1 MAKLHTV
8 YRTIT
13 SAQVA
18 EYFQEQSADTISIN
32 LDSLNN
38 TFCNYKKLNVI
49 DTFIKNESVDFKK
62 LINFIKANKDRHI
75 IIDSGICVF
84 SPLLHYLIDN
94 NIFSIFKKLNI
105 ELSIMYMI
113 EGGYFTQDY
122 LKDFYILSQI
132 PQIQLI
138 CVNDE
143 RDAPTIIKN
152 KEFFETKLYKETYE
166 KNIIFGEFNINQI
179 SPPDKVYLIKM
190 MKKGELISDID
201 PSEFKYIL
209 FLKQYKRRLWK
220 SFDQA
225 FSNDTSQKTT
235 MEQTKALHS
244 ADKSASTAP
253 QKLLEQLLN
262 N

>member
-1 MAKLHTV
+1 M

-13 SAQVA
+13 TAHVA
-18 EYFQEQSADTISIN
+18 EFFQEQSADTISIN
-32 LDSLNN
+32 LDTLGN

-62 LINFIKANKDRHI
+62 LINFIKVNKDRHI
-75 IIDSGICVF
+75 IIDSGVCVF
-84 SPLLHYLIDN
+84 SPLLHYFIN
-94 NIFSIFKKLNI
+94 NNVFSIFKKLNI
-105 ELSIMYMI
+105 ELRIMYMI
-113 EGGYFTQDY
+113 EGGFFIQDY

-152 KEFFETKLYKETYE
+152 KEFFETKLHKESYE

-179 SPPDKVYLIKM
+179 SPVDKIYLIKM
-190 MKKGELISDID
+190 MKKGEIISDIAQ
-201 PSEFKYIL
+201 SEFKYIL

-235 MEQTKALHS
+235 MKQTKALH
-244 ADKSASTAP
+244 KSSLSYP